1 MTAYIQSIAQ
11 RGKKA
16 STQLRIQPSVVK
28 NKVLSTIANLLI
40 TQQTQILQANSLDLA
55 YAKQQGLSPALIDRL
70 VLDEKIIANIS
81 SDVTKLI
88 ALDDPIG
95 QILDGKTLDNGLDI
109 VRKIVP
115 LGVLG
120 VIYESRP
127 NVTIDIA
134 ALALKTGN
142 CAILRGGKE
151 CINTN
156 KVLVKIIQ
164 QALIEQNLSPDC
176 IILVEDTDRKYIAD
190 IIQQDKYIDMIIPR
204 GGQALQDF
212 CKQNSTIP
220 VIIGGIGV
228 CHIFVEQSADLDKS
242 MRLIDNAK
250 NQRPSTCNSLETLLI
265 ERAIIDDFLAKFRQ
279 YFANSAMKIHVC
291 AELAPKMDK
300 IGLKYEL
307 TNPQKLSQEFLSHDL
322 NMVIVDD
329 FASAISHIET
339 YGSAHSEAILTENMK
354 LAHDFINYVDAAA
367 VYVNAST
374 RFTDGAQFGLGAEVA
389 VSTQKLHARGP
400 MGLHSLTTYKWIA
413 KGNYLVRS

>member
-28 NKVLSTIANLLI
+28 NKILHTIANLLI